1 APPPSPKA
9 VARVAKAMI
18 KPGPLNPANRT
29 VSHSPPGN
37 PGGALNLGSTSSHGE
52 NLGSSSGTSNVGY
65 VPNNNGGSGVGSGTG
80 AGVGTPDPPKNA
92 DDGPG
97 LTPSPALPPPP
108 RMIEM
113 TVCAV
118 SGLKPG
124 KYCEKKTSKNFRE
137 DDTPSRICDVC
148 KEPEFVSRLADRAE
162 PELTGDSKVRIP
174 DSVLEEGIDTTVK
187 IQYTVDADGGV
198 SDVKVTGSSGNREL
212 DRAVVDAARK
222 MKYKPAVQD
231 GIPRA
236 VKKTRTYKIRV

>member
-1 APPPSPKA
+1 MSNRLLTYAIVISIAIHVVILGVIGKTSAAKPIDLESLKLVKVDLVKTPDDIKLASAQQPKPEPQDSAEPAPYVPPIKQMKAAPPPSPKA

-52 NLGSSSGTSNVGY
+52 NLGSSSGTSEVGY
-65 VPNNNGGSGVGSGTG
+65 VPNNSGGSGVGSGTG

-97 LTPSPALPPPP
+97 LTPAPAPPPPP
-108 RMIEM
+108 RMVEM

-124 KYCEKKTSKNFRE
+124 KSCEKKTSKNFRE

-148 KEPEFVSRLADRAE
+148 KEPDFV
-162 PELTGDSKVRIP
+162 
-174 DSVLEEGIDTTVK
+174 
-187 IQYTVDADGGV
+187 
-198 SDVKVTGSSGNREL
+198 
-212 DRAVVDAARK
+212 
-222 MKYKPAVQD
+222 
-231 GIPRA
+231 
-236 VKKTRTYKIRV
+236 